1 MIDIPATK
9 ARLNDPR
16 EVARLLGL
24 RVEQKIRNGILTRCP
39 VHNNK
44 SGALRLQ
51 IKGGVLKMNCFGCG
65 IYGDAIDLLAA
76 MEGDPRRGL
85 KRAAE
90 LAGGAAPMQRREEP
104 QEERLDPWVYHELAE
119 RILEAGRLDGRP
131 WVREVEAYLE
141 ERRLLEFARADGW
154 ACLPGLKWLIRL
166 AEEVCDARGSR
177 RREDNIRHLEN
188 KKDNKRPLVCAGV
201 GTDEDARDE
210 SRSIR
215 DTDRLTPHTLLVRA
229 KLARYNDRGEFVP
242 TWGRWRLVIPW
253 RGPDG
258 RISALQRRRTW
269 KHVPRDENDPEPAKY
284 VLPWLPEWP
293 YGSERVGGFGDG
305 DWQNA
310 PVAPGRTGVLPIRNG
325 VHGQDRRAGEAG
337 ARGRKGSCGV
347 RELETVISEAKKR
360 DGARITIVEGAVDT
374 LAMRALHPSFAV
386 LGVPGISSWR
396 PEWAR
401 LVAGADVRYA
411 LDRGKPRQSD
421 GLVSEDIACA
431 RIALDVAQAA
441 WKEERAGTIGQATCG
456 APTQVDVPTP
466 TDPSRR
472 GRRALEKSGAF
483 AFPFTDATLDWLL
496 SRYRRGK
503 ILFCV
508 LCGAPEPWLCRGCGR
523 RRAPAGMD
531 WGEVWRR
538 KAAQP

>member
-1 MIDIPATK
+1 MIDIPAIK
-9 ARLNDPR
+9 ARLSDPR

-76 MEGDPRRGL
+76 MEGDHRRGL
-85 KRAAE
+85 ARAAE
-90 LAGGAAPMQRREEP
+90 FAGGAAPMQRREEP
-104 QEERLDPWVYHELAE
+104 QEERLGPWVYHELASQ
-119 RILEAGRLDGRP
+119 ILEAGRLDGRP

-284 VLPWLPEWP
+284 VLPWLPDWP
-293 YGSERVGGFGDG
+293 YGSERIGGGYGMSQDSDECTDSELGDG
-305 DWQNA
+305 RGSTLGRGEIGKTKTSQA
-310 PVAPGRTGVLPIRNG
+310 IVARRGGHLRRDCSQESRT
-325 VHGQDRRAGEAG
+325 
-337 ARGRKGSCGV
+337 
-347 RELETVISEAKKR
+347 AKI
-360 DGARITIVEGAVDT
+360 AIVEGAVDA
-374 LAMRALHPSFAV
+374 LAMRALYPSFAV
-386 LGVPGISSWR
+386 LGIPGINSWR

-431 RIALDVAQAA
+431 RIALDVAGAA
-441 WKEERAGTIGQATCG
+441 WH
-456 APTQVDVPTP
+456 V
-466 TDPSRR
+466 
-472 GRRALEKSGAF
+472 RALQNANGLGVAPREGPVGNHGPL

-503 ILFCV
+503 SLFCV
-508 LCGAPEPWLCRGCGR
+508 LCGTPEPWLCRGCGR
-523 RRAPAGMD
+523 RRAGVGMD